1 MQNPKFQIFNGTNN
15 QFYYHLK
22 ANNGEKILSGEGY
35 TSKAG
40 CQNGIQSVKEN
51 SPYESKYRRHI
62 ATNGQYYF
70 VLIGANGEV
79 IGQSEMYL
87 STQGRDTGIETVKR
101 DAKSAPIE
109 YLTYQKA
116 Y

>member
-1 MQNPKFQIFNGTNN
+1 MQNPKFQIFNGSNN
-15 QFYYHLK
+15 QFYYHLRS
-22 ANNGEKILSGEGY
+22 ANGEKILSGEGY
-35 TSKAG
+35 ISKAS

-51 SPYESKYRRHI
+51 STYDSRYRRHV

-70 VLIGANGEV
+70 VLTGSNGEIV
-79 IGQSEMYL
+79 GQSETYL
-87 STQGRDTGIETVKR
+87 SSQGRHNGIDAVKR

-109 YLTYQKA
+109 DLTYQRA